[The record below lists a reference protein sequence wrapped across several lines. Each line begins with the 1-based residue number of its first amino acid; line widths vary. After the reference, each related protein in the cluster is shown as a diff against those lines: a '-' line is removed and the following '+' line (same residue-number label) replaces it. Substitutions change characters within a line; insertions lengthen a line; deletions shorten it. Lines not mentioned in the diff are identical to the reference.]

1 MALIVDMGTS
11 GLVGQIN
18 GFSAMLVGIEGTL
31 AAKSW
36 YVVLIEILLVHVILP
51 AAISLGVSELLRKIG
66 WIKEGDMKLDV

>member
-1 MALIVDMGTS
+1 MGTS

-18 GFSAMLVGIEGTL
+18 GFSAMMVGIEGAV

-36 YVVLIEILLVHVILP
+36 YVVLFEILLVHVILP

-66 WIKEGDMKLDV
+66 WIKEGDMKLEV